1 MKTVKIN
8 DNWVY
13 TSIGKLLKNDR
24 AELPDKEVSDLMR
37 VLPTCMEEIQVE
49 PVIESPIKRGKKPLL
64 KMSAKGAKISAAIE
78 GE

>member
-1 MKTVKIN
+1 
-8 DNWVY
+8 
-13 TSIGKLLKNDR
+13 
-24 AELPDKEVSDLMR
+24 MR
-37 VLPTCMEEIQVE
+37 VWPACMEEIQVE